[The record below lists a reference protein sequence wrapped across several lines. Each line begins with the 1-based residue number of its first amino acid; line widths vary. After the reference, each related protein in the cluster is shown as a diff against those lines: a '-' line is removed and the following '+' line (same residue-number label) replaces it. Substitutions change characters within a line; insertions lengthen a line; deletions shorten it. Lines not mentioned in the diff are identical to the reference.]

1 MIEIRPECSSDV
13 TAIHLVNAAAFQ
25 QENEARLVDQLRDQ
39 GGLTLSMVCIQ
50 DDQIIGH
57 IAYSP
62 VVVEFDDGGSLQAL
76 ALAPVAIL
84 PEHQNSGVGTH
95 LIQVSLD
102 ILKAQGH
109 HLVIVLGH
117 PDYYPRFG
125 FKPASGFN
133 IRSPYPVPN
142 EAFMLLELTAGTLEN
157 RPGVVRYRPEFDGV

>member
-1 MIEIRPECSSDV
+1 MIEIRPECSSDIP
-13 TAIHLVNAAAFQ
+13 AIHSVNAAAF
-25 QENEARLVDQLRDQ
+25 ERDSEAHLVDQLRDH
-39 GGLTLSMVCIQ
+39 GGLALSMVCVQ
-50 DDQIIGH
+50 DGQVIGH

-62 VVVEFDDGGSLQAL
+62 VMIEFDDGGSLPAL

-84 PEHQNSGVGTH
+84 PEHQNSGIGTH

-133 IRSPYPVPN
+133 IRSPYNVPD
-142 EAFMLLELTAGTLEN
+142 EAFMLLELTAGTLDN
-157 RPGVVRYRPEFDGV
+157 RPGVARYRPEFDGV

>member
-62 VVVEFDDGGSLQAL
+62 VVVEFDDGDSLQAL

-133 IRSPYPVPN
+133 IRSPYPVPD